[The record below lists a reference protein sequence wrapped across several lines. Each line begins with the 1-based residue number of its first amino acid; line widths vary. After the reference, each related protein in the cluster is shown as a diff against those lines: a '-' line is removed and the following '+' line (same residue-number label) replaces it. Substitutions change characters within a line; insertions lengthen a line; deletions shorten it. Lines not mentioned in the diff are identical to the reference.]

1 MQLLQQQLQ
10 GGGAL
15 DPRILA
21 LCQQVSQLQV
31 SPPRACT
38 PPAAGTWLR
47 HMPAKSTALLRALA
61 CAVGLYM

>member
-1 MQLLQQQLQ
+1 MERTAQMQLLQQQLQ

-31 SPPRACT
+31 GSPVR
-38 PPAAGTWLR
+38 LQ
-47 HMPAKSTALLRALA
+47 TA
-61 CAVGLYM
+61 